1 MIALLAA
8 LEGEISDLRRQMALT
23 PESVAGLDGAAYAG
37 SYQGR
42 SVLLA
47 WTGMGRMRAERGA
60 QAVLA
65 RYPVTAVI
73 SIGFS
78 GALDASLAVSD
89 LVLAPHLIGVTGA
102 DGRGLEPATHRADPV
117 LLRAAA
123 ESLGATPLR
132 VVQGATV
139 TTPGLVDAPARKQ
152 ELGRRTGV
160 VAVDMESYW
169 VAKVASER
177 GLPFLALR
185 VISDAQQ
192 EPLPPMGQIVD
203 DNGAPNV
210 RPLIAHLIR
219 APGSAM
225 ALARM
230 ARNARRARRALTAAV
245 ACAATAL

>member
-8 LEGEISDLRRQMALT
+8 LEGEISTLRRQMALL
-23 PESVAGLDGAAYAG
+23 PENIAGLDGAAYAG
-37 SYQGR
+37 SPQGR

-47 WTGMGRMRAERGA
+47 WMGMGRSRAERGV

-78 GALDASLAVSD
+78 GALEASLPVGD
-89 LVLAPHLIGVTGA
+89 LVLATHLIGVTGA
-102 DGRGLEPATHRADPV
+102 DGDPIEPITHRADPA

-123 ESLGATPLR
+123 EALGATPLR
-132 VVQGATV
+132 VAQGTTV
-139 TTPGLVDAPARKQ
+139 TTPGLVDTPARKQ
-152 ELGRRTGV
+152 ELGHRTGA

-169 VAKVASER
+169 IAQVASDR

-192 EPLPPMGQIVD
+192 ERLPPLAQIVD
-203 DNGAPNV
+203 ESGTPNL
-210 RPLIAHLIR
+210 RLLALHLIR
-219 APGSAM
+219 EPGSLM

-230 ARNARRARRALTAAV
+230 ARNAGQARRALSAAV
-245 ACAATAL
+245 ICAMGAL